1 LTAKVNV
8 TISSQRVS
16 VAQWRIL
23 ALLALSVWINYVDR
37 ANLSVAAPQLRSE
50 LSLTAADLGVLL
62 SAFFWTYAAMQPVAG
77 WVVDRFN
84 ACWALAI
91 GYFLWSAATAVT
103 GVVTSLQTLL
113 VFRLILGVGE
123 SIAYPAYSKIL
134 ANYIPQHRLALAN
147 ALIDAGAKLG
157 PAAGTLI
164 GGLLVTR
171 LGWRIFFI
179 ALGLI
184 SLLWLLPWAM
194 WAPRSPA
201 RLIKA
206 APQGTGPGFADI
218 LRLPAA
224 WGTFIGHF
232 GGNYLIYF
240 LLTWL
245 PSYLVTERHFTM
257 DEMAVLGS
265 LPYVVI
271 AASTISMGWLSDL
284 LIQRGASITKVRI
297 AFAAGGLGGATVIV
311 LVPLIPGHLPALAV
325 LWVACAF
332 YGAFTP
338 NLWAI
343 PQTISGPEATG
354 KWSGLQNCFGN
365 LAGVIAPALTG
376 FVVSQT
382 GRFSLAFVA
391 VACVLAAGS
400 CSYIFIVRR
409 VEPVRWS
416 CRGKP

>member
-1 LTAKVNV
+1 LATTTQKV
-8 TISSQRVS
+8 SP
-16 VAQWRIL
+16 AQWRVL
-23 ALLALSVWINYVDR
+23 VLLALSVWINYVDR

-50 LSLTAADLGVLL
+50 LSLTAADLGILL

-77 WVVDRFN
+77 WLVDRFN
-84 ACWALAI
+84 VCWALAI
-91 GYFLWSAATAVT
+91 GYFLWSGATAVT
-103 GVVTSLQTLL
+103 GAVTSFQALL
-113 VFRLILGVGE
+113 VFRLILGAGE

-134 ANYIPQHRLALAN
+134 MNYFPRHRLAFAN

-171 LGWRIFFI
+171 LGWRVFFI

-184 SLLWLLPWAM
+184 SLLWLLPWAL
-194 WAPRSPA
+194 WAPRASDRLTKVAPA
-201 RLIKA
+201 GA
-206 APQGTGPGFADI
+206 AGPGFLEI
-218 LRLPAA
+218 LRLPVA

-245 PSYLVTERHFTM
+245 PSYLVSERGFTM
-257 DEMAVLGS
+257 DQMAVFGS

-271 AASTISMGWLSDL
+271 AASAISMGWFSDH
-284 LIQRGASITKVRI
+284 LIQRGASVTKVRI
-297 AFAAGGLGGATVIV
+297 GFAAGGLAGSAIIV

-332 YGAFTP
+332 YGVFTP

-376 FVVSQT
+376 FVVSRT
-382 GRFSLAFVA
+382 GRFSLAFVSVA
-391 VACVLAAGS
+391 VVVAIGS
-400 CSYIFIVRR
+400 CAYLFIVRR
-409 VEPVRWS
+409 VEPVRWAAGTS
-416 CRGKP
+416 A

>member
-1 LTAKVNV
+1 MTTATPKV
-8 TISSQRVS
+8 TP
-16 VAQWRIL
+16 AQWRVLTLMAI
-23 ALLALSVWINYVDR
+23 SVWINYVDR

-50 LSLTAADLGVLL
+50 LSLNAADLGILL
-62 SAFFWTYAAMQPVAG
+62 SAFFWTYAALQPAAG
-77 WVVDRFN
+77 WLVDRFN
-84 ACWALAI
+84 VCWALAI
-91 GYFLWSAATAVT
+91 GYFLWSGATAVT
-103 GVVTSLQTLL
+103 GAATSFQALL
-113 VFRLILGVGE
+113 VFRLLLGAGE
-123 SIAYPAYSKIL
+123 SIAYPAYSKL
-134 ANYIPQHRLALAN
+134 LMNYFPRHRLALAN
-147 ALIDAGAKLG
+147 AIIDAGAKLG

-164 GGLLVTR
+164 GGLLVAR

-194 WAPRSPA
+194 WAPRASDRLTKEAPA
-201 RLIKA
+201 GSA
-206 APQGTGPGFADI
+206 GPGFGDI
-218 LRLPAA
+218 LRLPVA

-245 PSYLVTERHFTM
+245 PSYLVSERGFTM
-257 DEMAVLGS
+257 DEMAVFGS

-271 AASTISMGWLSDL
+271 AASAILMGWFSDR
-284 LIQRGASITKVRI
+284 LIQRGASVTRVRI
-297 AFAAGGLGGATVIV
+297 GFAAGGLAGSAIIV
-311 LVPLIPGHLPALAV
+311 LVPLIPGHLSALAV
-325 LWVACAF
+325 LAVACAS

-365 LAGVIAPALTG
+365 FAGVIAPALTG

-382 GRFSLAFVA
+382 GRFSLAFV
-391 VACVLAAGS
+391 S
-400 CSYIFIVRR
+400 
-409 VEPVRWS
+409 
-416 CRGKP
+416 

>member
-1 LTAKVNV
+1 VGVILTTTRKV
-8 TISSQRVS
+8 TP
-16 VAQWRIL
+16 AQWGMLIL
-23 ALLALSVWINYVDR
+23 MALSVWINYVDR

-50 LSLTAADLGVLL
+50 LSITAADLGILL

-84 ACWALAI
+84 VAWALAI
-91 GYFLWSAATAVT
+91 GYLLWSGATALT
-103 GVVTSLQTLL
+103 GLATTFHALL
-113 VFRLILGVGE
+113 AFRLILGVGE

-134 ANYIPQHRLALAN
+134 ANYFPQHRLALAN

-164 GGLLVTR
+164 GGLLVAR

-179 ALGLI
+179 ALGVIGLT
-184 SLLWLLPWAM
+184 WLLPWAI
-194 WAPRSPA
+194 WAPRSSA
-201 RLIKA
+201 RLIKTPPA
-206 APQGTGPGFADI
+206 GVAGPSFADI
-218 LRLPAA
+218 LRLREA

-245 PSYLVTERHFTM
+245 PSYLVNERHFTM

-271 AASTISMGWLSDL
+271 AASTISMGWLSDR
-284 LIQRGASITKVRI
+284 LIQRGASVTNVRI
-297 AFAAGGLGGATVIV
+297 GFAAGGLAGSAVIV

-343 PQTISGPEATG
+343 PQTISGPVATG
-354 KWSGLQNCFGN
+354 KWSGLQNCIGN

-376 FVVSQT
+376 FIVSRT
-382 GRFSLAFVA
+382 GHFSLAFVSVA
-391 VACVLAAGS
+391 VVVAIGACA
-400 CSYIFIVRR
+400 YIFVVRD
-409 VEPVRWS
+409 VEPIRWEE
-416 CRGKP
+416 RIRA